1 MPTIDTVLLDR
12 DGAIIADEHYLSD
25 PDRVRLLPGA
35 GRALSRMAAAGIRLF
50 VVSNQSGIGRGMF
63 GEGDLLAVHERLE
76 ALLSD
81 HGVCLSGAAYCPHH
95 PDAGCACRKPG
106 IGHWESLR
114 DRHGLDAARTA
125 VIGDKAS
132 DVAFGKNLG
141 AALTVMVLTGHGR
154 TEAARLRLPP
164 LDGPFLDMSGA
175 AAETSWPDVLA
186 RDLSAAVDR
195 MLAGPQHA
203 EATPRDAG
211 QSGIALGE
219 KT

>member
-25 PDRVRLLPGA
+25 PGRVRLLPGA

-95 PDAGCACRKPG
+95 PDDGCACRKPG

-114 DRHGLDAARTA
+114 DSHGLDAARTA

-141 AALTVMVLTGHGR
+141 AALTILVLTGHGQ
-154 TEAARLRLPP
+154 TEAARLHLPP
-164 LDGPFLDMSGA
+164 LDGPFLDLSGA
-175 AAETSWPDVLA
+175 TAETSWPDVLA

-195 MLAGPQHA
+195 MLTGPQRA
-203 EATPRDAG
+203 EAPPRDAR
-211 QSGIALGE
+211 QSEIALGE